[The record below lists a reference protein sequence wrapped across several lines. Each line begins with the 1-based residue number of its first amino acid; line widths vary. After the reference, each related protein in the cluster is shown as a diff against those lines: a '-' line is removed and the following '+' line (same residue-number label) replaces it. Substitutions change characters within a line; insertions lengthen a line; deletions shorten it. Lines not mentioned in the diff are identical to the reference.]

1 MDACDK
7 AAKLIECGNENSPE
21 ALAGLV
27 DNMENAFA
35 VKCVLALRNI
45 FT

>member
-1 MDACDK
+1 MDVCDK

-35 VKCVLALRNI
+35 VLNFEHKTFPC
-45 FT
+45 